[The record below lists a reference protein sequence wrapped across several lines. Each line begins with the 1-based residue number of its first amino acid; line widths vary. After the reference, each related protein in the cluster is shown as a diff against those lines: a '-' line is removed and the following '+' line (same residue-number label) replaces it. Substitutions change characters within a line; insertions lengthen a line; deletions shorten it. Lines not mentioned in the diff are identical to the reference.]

1 MSKEIENHILDLNRE
16 ERLPS
21 PIRPIACKCGC
32 GHVFQPR
39 RKDQLYIDKTHYDF
53 NYNQTKRK
61 VKHKNIVEIEKILR
75 TNNRILEKH
84 YKANLGN
91 LKKDS
96 VRCYFEILK
105 AEGFKTANYIGI
117 EERNKMT
124 YQCLYDYKYRLY
136 KNKDNKLIVEITV

>member
-53 NYNQTKRK
+53 DYNQTKRK
-61 VKHKNIVEIEKILR
+61 VKNKNIVEIEKILR
-75 TNNRILEKH
+75 LNNRILEKH
-84 YKANLGN
+84 YKAGRNESN
-91 LKKDS
+91 TKS
-96 VRCYFEILK
+96 VMCYYDVLK
-105 AEGFKTANYIGI
+105 ADGFDIAYQIGK
-117 EERNKMT
+117 EERNGRD
-124 YQCLYDYKYRLY
+124 YYCLYDYKYQMDVLNGIKR
-136 KNKDNKLIVEITV
+136 VEISK